1 MKVPEGEAGTTTS
14 EILWLIIPL
23 LLISCVFVSSFLG
36 ARYKDK
42 EAYRLC
48 KEAGKGQVVKLQ
60 WQNSEVE
67 YICPED

>member
-1 MKVPEGEAGTTTS
+1 MKIPRGDAGTTNS

-23 LLISCVFVSSFLG
+23 LLISFVFVSSFLG

-48 KEAGKGQVVKLQ
+48 KEAGKGKVVKFQ

-67 YICPED
+67 YTCPVD